1 MALTAEE
8 TSALLTV
15 ALQETPA
22 VIDAIKSLF
31 AKSNPDATAPTS
43 ADVIAA
49 FDAAF
54 KSSIAVDEAWI
65 ATHPVQ

>member
-15 ALQETPA
+15 AITETPA

-31 AKSNPDATAPTS
+31 VKSNPTATAPTS
-43 ADVIAA
+43 EEVIAA
-49 FDAAF
+49 FDQAF
-54 KSSIAVDEAWI
+54 KSSIAVDEAWLAI
-65 ATHPVQ
+65 HKS